1 MTVCTLATPKGAPQ
15 ASTWDRR
22 AVRSSSDG
30 TPAGKP
36 PQSYQPFWER
46 GVFSVGSQFLFAH
59 PPGRNAMCDFTEAER
74 QRLTDARSLA
84 RDEEGREV
92 LVGLTAQES
101 DLLMAYRRRF
111 TLGNSDGD
119 PENLEIWLE
128 LAQRHELAR
137 PL

>member
-1 MTVCTLATPKGAPQ
+1 
-15 ASTWDRR
+15 
-22 AVRSSSDG
+22 
-30 TPAGKP
+30 
-36 PQSYQPFWER
+36 
-46 GVFSVGSQFLFAH
+46 
-59 PPGRNAMCDFTEAER
+59 MCDFTESER
-74 QRLTDARSLA
+74 QCLTDARSLA

-111 TLGNSDGD
+111 TSGNSDGD

>member
-1 MTVCTLATPKGAPQ
+1 
-15 ASTWDRR
+15 
-22 AVRSSSDG
+22 
-30 TPAGKP
+30 
-36 PQSYQPFWER
+36 
-46 GVFSVGSQFLFAH
+46 
-59 PPGRNAMCDFTEAER
+59 MCDFTEAER

-111 TLGNSDGD
+111 TSGNSDGD
-119 PENLEIWLE
+119 PETLGIWLE

-137 PL
+137 PF